1 MLNERRELRV
11 NSGVT
16 GNYICQ
22 FGPGFCSAVLFSSF
36 SVTVQTN
43 VQPFTRGRI
52 AERRHIRP
60 LRGWWHKGRG
70 QLGNSA
76 PDDVTLS
83 SLVLRL
89 HPTFGPRP
97 LLTLLSTAS
106 SYFCFSP
113 PAELAMIPVES
124 RLLKTQGLFG
134 RCPVTCLRDDQYRK
148 FLGHFSLDIMDF

>member
-1 MLNERRELRV
+1 MLNECRELRV

-16 GNYICQ
+16 SNYIYQ

-43 VQPFTRGRI
+43 VQLLAGEDGRETPHQAPERMVAQRPRPTRK
-52 AERRHIRP
+52 
-60 LRGWWHKGRG
+60 LR
-70 QLGNSA
+70 